1 LKQRI
6 LSRTTLQFED
16 IYNIINII
24 FSIFSPTENTTRCWR
39 STMVICCLILQRVF
53 TLFQCIMYQF
63 VFLILFCVH
72 LYVRRKREQTLSSE
86 LNKILLT
93 LIGTVVV
100 LELLLLVVTYT
111 RPIIVGVLAYKKTKW
126 IKRTKR
132 YSSDAWDLNVCW
144 NLR

>member
-1 LKQRI
+1 
-6 LSRTTLQFED
+6 
-16 IYNIINII
+16 
-24 FSIFSPTENTTRCWR
+24 
-39 STMVICCLILQRVF
+39 MVICCLILQRVF

-111 RPIIVGVLAYKKTKW
+111 RPIIVGVLAYKKTK
-126 IKRTKR
+126 
-132 YSSDAWDLNVCW
+132 
-144 NLR
+144 